1 MCVTSLDKK
10 MVHFQTTFITYLMPS
25 KILKHVTTDQD
36 RCNSSLTASK
46 EAFVTI
52 LTLQFKFNFEH
63 FDIVVSIGY

>member
-1 MCVTSLDKK
+1 
-10 MVHFQTTFITYLMPS
+10 MPS

-52 LTLQFKFNFEH
+52 LILQFKFNFEH
-63 FDIVVSIGY
+63 VDIVVSIDYQITPKYEIKLKELNCDT